1 MFVILGRK
9 SKRTLFALSGSIVF
23 VVLLG
28 IGRVYA
34 NLAAPTYELNNQLK
48 TVLAKHDVAELKN
61 LSLDDATDTFLL
73 SLPTNVSINAS
84 DFQGGGSPK
93 PGVTLGSFVA
103 LVGNKPLDCVMVLHS
118 NGFSLIPHWKLIK
131 VSIKPIGIDPKWA
144 D

>member
-1 MFVILGRK
+1 MILGRK
-9 SKRTLFALSGSIVF
+9 SKRTLFALSGSIVV

-34 NLAAPTYELNNQLK
+34 NLVAPTYELDNQLQ
-48 TVLAKHDVAELKN
+48 TVLANHDVAEVKN
-61 LSLDDATDTFLL
+61 LSLDHATELFLL
-73 SLPTNVSINAS
+73 SLPTNAPINAS

-93 PGVTLGSFVA
+93 PGVTLGGFVA
-103 LVGNKPLDCVMVLHS
+103 LVGNKPLDCVMVLRS

-131 VSIKPIGIDPKWA
+131 VSMKPIGIDPKWA